1 MPQTGTGTQET
12 IWEGI
17 ITTAEGSS
25 MHLRKNAPVSY
36 LLNDLA
42 NMDLTQD
49 NLLMLYTS
57 AYLTTINSSQEDTQ
71 KELE

>member
-1 MPQTGTGTQET
+1 
-12 IWEGI
+12 
-17 ITTAEGSS
+17 

-57 AYLTTINSSQEDTQ
+57 AYLTTINSS
-71 KELE
+71 